1 MLKIWDNY
9 IKFSKE
15 KRKFINSEDSYT
27 YTSNIT
33 KRKYEQII
41 YRKSSV

>member
-15 KRKFINSEDSYT
+15 KSEFPILLHSYT
-27 YTSNIT
+27 YTLDINKLKT
-33 KRKYEQII
+33 
-41 YRKSSV
+41 